1 MKRFI
6 ILLALMTSSF
16 IVTCFDISNSYA
28 RSYTHSQL
36 RQLARET
43 ASRYEVD
50 VGLVFAIIQQE
61 SGWQDKVVS
70 HAGARGVM
78 QIMPATGKS
87 ACRLKKKQLFDAAK
101 NIDCG
106 VRYFSKQLNRFQS
119 EKLALCA
126 YNAGPGRAKKGLKRC
141 NRITETRKYM
151 RNIMAI
157 WGGGKRYEAVPEEFV
172 SAKAIADNWFIY
184 GNDYILPSQW
194 WRLVCQAVDEV
205 YYKKSGQKGAAFTPE
220 AKAIWRSVLTATV
233 DDIYADIKRFK
244 QEKAWPQD
252 RIKSKIK
259 SSCPKN
265 PKNHTPELSAKKIAD
280 QLFNKGEDHSPKMW
294 WQWVCE
300 AIEVVY
306 HKERNTHPIAMRSS
320 NKAFRDKILEMTVE
334 DIHTDEVRHKG
345 NKAWPK
351 NKIRRKIKRV
361 CR

>member
-1 MKRFI
+1 MKRFL
-6 ILLALMTSSF
+6 ILLALMTSCF
-16 IVTCFDISNSYA
+16 IVTCFHISNSYA
-28 RSYTHSQL
+28 RGYAHSEL
-36 RQLARET
+36 RQLAREA

-50 VGLVFAIIQQE
+50 VGLIFALIQQE
-61 SGWQDKVVS
+61 SGWQDQVVS

-78 QIMPATGKS
+78 QIMPATGQS

-126 YNAGPGRAKKGLKRC
+126 YNAGPGRAKKGLTRC

-157 WGGGKRYEAVPEEFV
+157 WGGGKKYEAVPEEFV

-184 GNDYILPSQW
+184 GDDYILPSQW
-194 WRLVCQAVDEV
+194 WRLVCRAVDEV
-205 YYKKSGQKGAAFTPE
+205 YYKKSGKKGAAITPE
-220 AKAIWRSVLTATV
+220 DKAVWHRVLTATV
-233 DDIYADIKRFK
+233 DDIYADTKRVG
-244 QEKAWPQD
+244 QEKSWPSN

-259 SSCPKN
+259 SSCSKTN
-265 PKNHTPELSAKKIAD
+265 NTPELSAKKIAD
-280 QLFNKGEDHSPKMW
+280 QLFNKGADQSPKMW
-294 WQWVCE
+294 WKWVCE

-306 HKERNTHPIAMRSS
+306 HKEKGSHPFAMSTS
-320 NKAFRDKILEMTVE
+320 DNAFRNKILETTVDE
-334 DIHTDEVRHKG
+334 IYADEVKHKG
-345 NKAWPK
+345 NKAWARD
-351 NKIRRKIKRV
+351 KIRRKIKRV